1 MTAQKLLRSKAFI
14 KFIFFGT
21 LLTVT
26 SQSILLLLLLFL
38 PVGISTALTQ
48 ILHNYLGYIT
58 YKHGVF
64 KREGKPFAYILLVIL
79 SWAMQTLLL
88 KTIINLGFS
97 SLFAVAITIPLL
109 AIFSFI
115 TQKLIIFK

>member
-1 MTAQKLLRSKAFI
+1 MSVKEGQKKLK
-14 KFIFFGT
+14 
-21 LLTVT
+21 
-26 SQSILLLLLLFL
+26 ILAEKIYKNTPLSDNEREFL
-38 PVGISTALTQ
+38 SAALTQ

-58 YKHGVF
+58 YKNRVF

-79 SWAMQTLLL
+79 SWAMQTLIL

-97 SLFAVAITIPLL
+97 FLFAVAITIPLL